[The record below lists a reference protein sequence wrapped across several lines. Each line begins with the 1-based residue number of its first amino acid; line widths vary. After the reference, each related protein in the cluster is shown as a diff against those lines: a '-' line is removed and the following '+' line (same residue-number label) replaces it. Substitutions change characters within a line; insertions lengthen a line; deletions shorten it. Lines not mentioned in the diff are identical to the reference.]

1 MNDDPRRDH
10 DPQTNSSDIP
20 PNRNDDADTGSDLD
34 SRTMHV
40 TFFKDFAA
48 DTLITKE
55 MTLPALRDLILRT
68 KAKTKDKLPWLKLAR
83 FGDKLQPP
91 EPGGK
96 QSRCLRWDG
105 NLTGIDGIE
114 LDYDGLII
122 SLDEAVAAL
131 KGMNLRGIIYTTP
144 SYSEKTRKWRYLLPV
159 SCPQPPEMRAKLV
172 ARVNGRLGN
181 IFSGETFTLSQS
193 YYFGRAEDNAAP
205 DHQAVILGGRFID
218 QADDLKQ
225 FEARGML
232 RLVEG
237 NKKDDWPHGF
247 EAIMALLGDGEGLRG
262 FNDVLIRASSS
273 YAATHGVN
281 LDRDALKEM
290 LKEAIKAAPKKPGRP
305 NKENKKYLSNRYLDK
320 LIRSA
325 IEKFGENY
333 HPDILDPANPLR
345 SARHFMAATSI
356 NKDGLRTMHRHRGA
370 FWWWAGNHYR
380 LVDEEMIK
388 AEIWTFLE
396 KMRRMTDFGPA
407 PFKPTRARVGDIL
420 EALGAICQLDKDIN
434 PPAWLT
440 PNHAGRPAA
449 NELFACGNGL
459 LHLPTGTLYPRTPD
473 YFNLAASD
481 VVYDPNA
488 PEPVQWLA
496 FLNQLF
502 ERLPPDQDSMMTDE
516 PPVDEQSIELLQEWF
531 GYSLSTDTSQQKILL
546 IVGPKRSGKGTSMR
560 ILRMLLGPG
569 SVAGPTIASL
579 SEQFGLEPL
588 IPKTMAIIS
597 DARIGSKTNKAT
609 VVERLLS
616 ISGEDPMTVPRK
628 YRDAWH
634 GQLMTRIS
642 ILSNELPGLS
652 DGSGALAGRF
662 LVVLLIASFFGKED
676 PALTSKL
683 ATELPGILNWAIK
696 GYRRLRARGYFV
708 QPASATNAI
717 DDIETLAAPVKAFIR
732 DCCKI
737 APGRHIKVDDLW
749 SEWQEWCNREG
760 RSDAGTKTWFG
771 RNLQTAI
778 PGLGKKRLG
787 GSDDREWSY
796 IGIYV
801 PSPYER
807 F

>member
-1 MNDDPRRDH
+1 MIDDPRKHEQPAILGPGEGLAGARSAPND
-10 DPQTNSSDIP
+10 TSGDI
-20 PNRNDDADTGSDLD
+20 N

-40 TFFKDFAA
+40 SFFKDFAA

-55 MTLPALRDLILRT
+55 MTLPALRDLILKT
-68 KAKTKDKLPWLKLAR
+68 KAKTKDKLPWLKLAH
-83 FGDKLQPP
+83 FGNKKT
-91 EPGGK
+91 EAG
-96 QSRCLRWDG
+96 SLRTDE
-105 NLTGIDGIE
+105 NLTGIEGIE
-114 LDYDGLII
+114 LDYDGLVI
-122 SLDEAVAAL
+122 SFDEAVAAL
-131 KGMNLRGIIYTTP
+131 KGMNLRGIAYTTP

-159 SCPQPPEMRAKLV
+159 SCLHPPEMRAKLV

-193 YYFGRAEDNAAP
+193 YYFGRAEDNAAS
-205 DHQAVILGGRFID
+205 DHQAVILDGRFID

-225 FEARGML
+225 FEARGQL

-237 NKKDDWPHGF
+237 DKIDDWPHGF
-247 EAIMALLGDGEGLRG
+247 QAIMALLGDGEGLRG

-281 LDRDALKEM
+281 LDRDALKDM
-290 LKEAIKAAPKKPGRP
+290 LKEAIKAAPKKPSRP
-305 NKENKKYLSNRYLDK
+305 DKENKKYLSNKYLDK

-356 NKDGLRTMHRHRGA
+356 NKDGLRTLHRHRSA
-370 FWWWAGNHYR
+370 FWGWAGNHYR

-396 KMRRMTDFGPA
+396 KMQRMTDFGPA

-440 PNHAGRPAA
+440 PNDAAPAA
-449 NELFACGNGL
+449 TELFACGNGL
-459 LHLPTGTLYPRTPD
+459 LHLPTGTLYPPSPD
-473 YFNLAASD
+473 YFNLAASN

-488 PEPVQWLA
+488 PEPVQWLT
-496 FLNQLF
+496 FLDQLF
-502 ERLPPDQDSMMTDE
+502 EQQLPDEDSVLTDE
-516 PPVDEQSIELLQEWF
+516 QPTDQQSIELLQEWF

-616 ISGEDPMTVPRK
+616 ISGEDPMTVARK

-642 ILSNELPGLS
+642 ILSNELPSLS

-662 LVVLLIASFFGKED
+662 LVILLIASFFGKED

-683 ATELPGILNWAIK
+683 ATELPGILNWSIK

-732 DCCKI
+732 DCCVI
-737 APGRHIKVDDLW
+737 GPGKNIKVDDLW
-749 SEWQEWCNREG
+749 SEWQEWCRREG
-760 RSDAGTKTWFG
+760 RSDAGYQDVVRAESANCDARPWQKKAG
-771 RNLQTAI
+771 RY
-778 PGLGKKRLG
+778 R
-787 GSDDREWSY
+787 
-796 IGIYV
+796 
-801 PSPYER
+801 
-807 F
+807 